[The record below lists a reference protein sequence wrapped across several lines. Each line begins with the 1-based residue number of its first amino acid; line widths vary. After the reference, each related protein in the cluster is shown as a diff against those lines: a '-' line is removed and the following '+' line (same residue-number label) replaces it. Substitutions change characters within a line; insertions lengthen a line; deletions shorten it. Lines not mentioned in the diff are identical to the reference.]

1 MNDEGS
7 FSWTA
12 PSPWVRRWLV
22 RNLPLRRLL
31 PDREPSY
38 VSSLLYTMGVLTLA
52 SFIVVLASGL
62 ILAVGGVQWWHTNT
76 LGSAVNSAHF

>member
-1 MNDEGS
+1 M
-7 FSWTA
+7 
-12 PSPWVRRWLV
+12 V

-62 ILAVGGVQWWHTNT
+62 ILAGGGACSGGTPTHWVQR
-76 LGSAVNSAHF
+76 